1 MNLIDRL
8 AEIYSLPPAEVERW
22 PAAVQSVL
30 YRNAR
35 NRGWLIPQETP
46 C

>member
-1 MNLIDRL
+1 MNLNDLL

-35 NRGWLIPQETP
+35 HRGWLTPQETP

>member
-1 MNLIDRL
+1 MNRIDLL